1 MARCHNGSNHMTDS
15 VHNIL
20 EQRGSRYGRFIY
32 VSAVYAKIREAM
44 YSNGTDRYSPSQL
57 HAIDA
62 IAMKMARIA
71 TGDPDYLGNWVDIQ
85 GYAKLE
91 QDVLEEL
98 KV

>member
-1 MARCHNGSNHMTDS
+1 MTADTTEVS
-15 VHNIL
+15 AVL
-20 EQRGSRYGRFIY
+20 SQRGSRYGRFIY

-44 YSNGTDRYSPSQL
+44 YFNGTDRYSPSQL

-71 TGDPDYLGNWVDIQ
+71 TGDPNYLDNWVDIQ

-91 QDVLEEL
+91 QDILEEL
-98 KV
+98 QE